1 MRKAPRTPLNRS
13 SAALSDFVKVK
24 NRNRRLND
32 SYRAVL
38 EDLDGVAGLDS
49 A

>member
-1 MRKAPRTPLNRS
+1 MRKAPQTSLNRS
-13 SAALSDFVKVK
+13 SAALSDFFKAK
-24 NRNRRLND
+24 NRNRRLHD

-38 EDLDGVAGLDS
+38 EDLDGVPGLDG

>member
-1 MRKAPRTPLNRS
+1 MRKAPRTSLNRS
-13 SAALSDFVKVK
+13 SAALSDCVKVK

-38 EDLDGVAGLDS
+38 KDLDGVPGLDS